1 MMALE
6 SSNLEIIKDTVLK
19 LVEKYNTRNPFEIAD
34 YLDMIIQ
41 KNDLGKYS
49 GYYIEYEGVPCICIN
64 SRITDKKYI
73 DIVLAHEV
81 GHGVLHK
88 GSECMF
94 FGGTLFNLAKPEKE
108 ANIFAAELL
117 ISDKIIIE
125 NPGLNKEQL
134 ASLTGYKEKL
144 FDFKEW

>member
-1 MMALE
+1 M
-6 SSNLEIIKDTVLK
+6 EIIKDTVLK

-81 GHGVLHK
+81 GHGILHK

-94 FGGTLFNLAKPEKE
+94 FGGTLFNLAKP
-108 ANIFAAELL
+108 
-117 ISDKIIIE
+117 
-125 NPGLNKEQL
+125 
-134 ASLTGYKEKL
+134 
-144 FDFKEW
+144 

>member
-1 MMALE
+1 MALE

-81 GHGVLHK
+81 GHGILHK

-94 FGGTLFNLAKPEKE
+94 FFWWYF
-108 ANIFAAELL
+108 I
-117 ISDKIIIE
+117 
-125 NPGLNKEQL
+125 
-134 ASLTGYKEKL
+134 
-144 FDFKEW
+144 